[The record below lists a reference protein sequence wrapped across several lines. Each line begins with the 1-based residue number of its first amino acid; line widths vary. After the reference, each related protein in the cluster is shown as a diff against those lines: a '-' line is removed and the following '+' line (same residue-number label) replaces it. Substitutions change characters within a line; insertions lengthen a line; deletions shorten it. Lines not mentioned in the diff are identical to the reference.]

1 MDVEQLNTKK
11 VVRRMGA
18 RRRAQGGALAPLSP
32 GKVVQLFSAL
42 LMTVKRSVDELFMH
56 YFQNIRRL
64 LGSSE
69 SELHLWTPL
78 GDGTPRPPNLRTSSK
93 NSAGAHG

>member
-64 LGSSE
+64 LESSPPD
-69 SELHLWTPL
+69 LHRSRSFIYGPRSGTEPPDPL
-78 GDGTPRPPNLRTSSK
+78 I
-93 NSAGAHG
+93 AHLE